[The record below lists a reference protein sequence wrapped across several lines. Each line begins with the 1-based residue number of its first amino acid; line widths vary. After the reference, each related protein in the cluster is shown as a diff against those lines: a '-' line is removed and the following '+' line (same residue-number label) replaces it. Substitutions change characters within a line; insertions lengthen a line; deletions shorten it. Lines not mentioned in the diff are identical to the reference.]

1 MELIINDVSF
11 DITLYNTNFVDYW
24 INRVFKNNNVIELT
38 LHNDG
43 REPLS
48 RFLKEKNTNLEEL
61 LNKIY
66 EINKIINK
74 FSFEWVK
81 PFPIESFS
89 QEWLCKLHEQWAET
103 TLYMEARKHKQYGV
117 EAQSLANELN
127 NNGYWKINP
136 LVHSLE
142 YINRQF
148 RLESLRI
155 FPDVYQLS
163 KNCSE
168 YTVKAT
174 DTSFLKSNIVIPFN
188 DVGRPQFE
196 EWLLKNRITNET
208 SNYSNIS
215 GYIDI
220 LFLHEHRYPNNSI
233 DAYKI
238 FCDENTLEAW
248 GPMLNIGQFSN
259 YTYMTNNLDK
269 FWYAVNID
277 RKIKL
282 ILKK

>member
-43 REPLS
+43 REILS
-48 RFLKEKNTNLEEL
+48 RFVKEKNNNLEEL

-117 EAQSLANELN
+117 EAQSLATELN
-127 NNGYWKINP
+127 NNMYWKINP
-136 LVHSLE
+136 LVHALE
-142 YINRQF
+142 YLNDNF
-148 RLESLRI
+148 RIVFLRL
-155 FPDVYQLS
+155 FANEYQLS
-163 KNCSE
+163 KHCSE

-188 DVGRPQFE
+188 DIGRPQFE

-220 LFLHEHRYPNNSI
+220 LFLHEHRYPDNCINE
-233 DAYKI
+233 YKI
-238 FCDENTLEAW
+238 FCNKNNLEEW
-248 GPMLNIGQFSN
+248 GPVLNIGQFSN
-259 YTYMTNNLDK
+259 YTYMTNNFDK
-269 FWYAVNID
+269 FWHAVNID
-277 RKIKL
+277 RKIEL